1 MPMRRL
7 LAPVVAT
14 LLVSLSPLAVAAQPW
29 SSAESSVSI
38 ITPPRF
44 ADVQLRTGVRLR
56 YAEQGDPQG
65 EKVILLHGLT
75 DSWFSFSR
83 VMPLMPTSWHVFAL
97 DQRGQGESDRPA
109 SGYTMADLGDDVLAF
124 MDTMGIREATIVG
137 HSMGSFVAQR
147 VAITAPERVRRLV
160 LIGSATTVHNEVV
173 HALRDELAN
182 MADPMPRQF
191 LHDFQY
197 GTIYKKVPDAFMN
210 RVIAESEKVSAR
222 IAYALLEGMMASG
235 DSSRLSAIRVPTLI
249 MWGEHDAVF
258 PRSEQAL
265 LQDRI
270 AGSELRVYAD
280 VGHAPHWEVP
290 ESVVADLEAFFS
302 RRGEN

>member
-1 MPMRRL
+1 MPMRGL
-7 LAPVVAT
+7 LAMVVAA
-14 LLVSLSPLAVAAQPW
+14 AVPVLPPDATAQPF
-29 SSAESSVSI
+29 SSESFGGV

-56 YAEQGDPQG
+56 YAEQGDTQG
-65 EKVILLHGLT
+65 EAVILLHGLT

-83 VMPLMPTSWHVFAL
+83 VLPLMPASWHVFAL

-160 LIGSATTVHNEVV
+160 LIGSATTTHNEVLF
-173 HALRDELAN
+173 ALRKEFAS
-182 MADPMPRQF
+182 MAEPMPRQF
-191 LHDFQY
+191 LHEFQY
-197 GTIYKKVPDAFMN
+197 STVHAKMSDTFMN
-210 RVIAESEKVSAR
+210 RVISESEKVSPRVAH
-222 IAYALLEGMMASG
+222 ALVEGMLASG
-235 DSSRLSAIRVPTLI
+235 DSTRLSGIRVPTLI

-258 PRSEQAL
+258 PRSEQLL
-265 LQDRI
+265 LQERI
-270 AGSELRVYAD
+270 AGSELRIYRG
-280 VGHAPHWEVP
+280 VGHTPHWEVP
-290 ESVVADLEAFFS
+290 DAVVRDLEAFFS
-302 RRGEN
+302 RRGVRD

>member
-1 MPMRRL
+1 MPMRGL
-7 LAPVVAT
+7 LAMVIAA
-14 LLVSLSPLAVAAQPW
+14 AVPIVPPNDAEAQP
-29 SSAESSVSI
+29 SSFVSFGGI

-44 ADVQLRTGVRLR
+44 ADVQLRTGIRIR
-56 YAEQGDPQG
+56 YAEQGDPNG
-65 EKVILLHGLT
+65 EAVILLHGIT

-83 VMPLMPTSWHVFAL
+83 VLPLMPSSWHVFAL

-160 LIGSATTVHNEVV
+160 LIGSATTPHNEVML
-173 HALRDELAN
+173 ALRQEFAALPN
-182 MADPMPRQF
+182 SMPRQF
-191 LHDFQY
+191 LHEFQY
-197 GTIYKKVPDAFMN
+197 STVHATLPESFMN
-210 RVIAESEKVSAR
+210 RVIAESAKVSAR
-222 IAYALLEGMMASG
+222 VAHALVEGMLASG
-235 DSSRLSAIRVPTLI
+235 DSARLSSVRVPTLI

-258 PRSEQAL
+258 PRSEQLL

-270 AGSELRVYAD
+270 PGSELRMYRG
-280 VGHAPHWEVP
+280 VGHAPHWEVAA
-290 ESVVADLEAFFS
+290 EVVRDLEAFFA
-302 RRGEN
+302 RRGTRD